1 MLVPTIGR
9 VEFRYR
15 FAIFHNSTLK
25 AEATA
30 RLGFA
35 MDRAQARLNAD
46 SNTVV
51 MTTTQSVVT
60 APQINSLLPMP
71 DPPERR
77 PEEISGFNHLGLTGS
92 TYLLTKYFGHPDTTL
107 VAGEHYIAPFPTR
120 DMAGIK
126 FPDLMIAFKVNPEA
140 YRRSNAYII
149 SEQGKPPD
157 FVLEIASR
165 ATGYLD
171 VGEKRDAYAALGI
184 LEYWR
189 FDDTGRYHGSML
201 AGDRLEHGT
210 YRPIAIEE
218 LEAEVLQGYSAVLN
232 LHLRWEYGKLG
243 WYDPTTGRHIPTY
256 DDQVARA
263 EAAEWHALE
272 AEERAEAADARAR
285 KSEAELREERKE
297 RVAYE
302 TRAYQWEE
310 RARELE
316 KQLRRRRS

>member
-1 MLVPTIGR
+1 MPTIGR
-9 VEFRYR
+9 VELRYR
-15 FAIFHNSTLK
+15 FVIIHNSTLK
-25 AEATA
+25 AEAMA

-35 MDRAQARLNAD
+35 VDRAQARLNAD

-51 MTTTQSVVT
+51 MTTTQPVVT
-60 APQINSLLPMP
+60 VLQAHPLLPMP

-77 PEEISGFNHLGLTGS
+77 PEEMSGFNHLSLTGS

-126 FPDLMIAFKVNPEA
+126 FPDLMIAFEADPEA

-165 ATGYLD
+165 ATGHLD
-171 VGEKRDAYAALGI
+171 VREKRDAYAALGI
-184 LEYWR
+184 PEYWR
-189 FDDTGRYHGSML
+189 FDDTGRYHGAML

-210 YRPIAIEE
+210 YRPIAIEK

-232 LHLRWEYGKLG
+232 LNLRWEYGALG

-263 EAAEWHALE
+263 EAAEWRAIE
-272 AEERAEAADARAR
+272 AEERVR
-285 KSEAELREERKE
+285 
-297 RVAYE
+297 
-302 TRAYQWEE
+302 Q
-310 RARELE
+310 LE
-316 KQLRRRRS
+316 QQLRRRRS